1 MAHGAR
7 NTAPRRVPIR
17 VPALLLCILAALPG
31 CSTSDSSLPDVPAPP
46 DVSVQADASGAPVYP
61 GFPDATGTPAEDG
74 PDGPA
79 EAADGHV
86 RTDEPAILV
95 SGRQQVAADDTD
107 PVTDDGTGPDGQGMA
122 PTDGGSTV
130 LLGDIGGLPDGACS
144 GGTEGLGLDLWSG
157 AAYAEANGGRPY
169 FDIPRDPYE
178 TAIFSALDDY
188 KRPGSAYACTAGTD
202 GRPVQDPGWKDVP
215 AGWQGAAYPDLVPGG
230 PLYHKAMLIGSG
242 LYAGKKDIRNMA
254 AVTQYC
260 EENGLGPVEA
270 ELSAHIEEFGGYL
283 AVRVTP
289 VYTGT
294 NLLCDGVLIEAA
306 SIGGNTD
313 DTDDDPDNDSLSLCV
328 FCYNVQP
335 GVEIDYRD
343 GSSSASGDGGWSG
356 TDGYGNHDYI
366 LDESGRTFHEGPCA
380 AVAGMRDSQR
390 REYRGPRSVLVE
402 NRYEPCGLC
411 RP

>member
-1 MAHGAR
+1 MPHGAG

-31 CSTSDSSLPDVPAPP
+31 CSSRDTGLPDVPAPP
-46 DVSVQADASGAPVYP
+46 DTSVQADAMPTPVRPGAR
-61 GFPDATGTPAEDG
+61 DAAGTT
-74 PDGPA
+74 
-79 EAADGHV
+79 AADGTRDYGASQDGPV
-86 RTDEPAILV
+86 QTAGPEIQA
-95 SGRQQVAADDTD
+95 SGRQQAGTEYADLGTDTD
-107 PVTDDGTGPDGQGMA
+107 ARPDGQDDV
-122 PTDGGSTV
+122 PSDGGAV

-144 GGTEGLGLDLWSG
+144 GGAEGLGLDPWSG
-157 AAYAEANGGRPY
+157 AAYAEANCGRPY

-230 PLYHKAMLIGSG
+230 PLYHKARLIGAG
-242 LYAGKKDIRNMA
+242 LYTGKKDIRNMA

-270 ELSAHIEEFGGYL
+270 ELSAHIAEFGGYL

-294 NLLCDGVLIEAA
+294 NLLCDGVLVEAA

-313 DTDDDPDNDSLSLCV
+313 DTDDDPDNDSLSMCV